1 MSLVQKRYKL
11 WWFKAEL
18 TRLNWPGVV
27 ALPGR
32 LQAVTGVPMFH
43 PSAKPSPIYLCF
55 AFLVYDT
62 FICRNKSVSGKQ
74 TLSESDSLMQFIVSA
89 SAEENLKFSTF
100 QESLCPSTLPII
112 HWSTKC
118 TKSISLKIMQ
128 RAVFIVFS
136 EWQGGPCKLTG
147 LWPAGHVLPPLNIII
162 VMPLITRQTD
172 QIITPVFVIWA
183 GHWVW

>member
-1 MSLVQKRYKL
+1 MVSLVQKRYKL

-43 PSAKPSPIYLCF
+43 PSVKPSPIYLCF

-62 FICRNKSVSGKQ
+62 FICWNKSV
-74 TLSESDSLMQFIVSA
+74 SDSLMQFIVSA

>member
-1 MSLVQKRYKL
+1 M
-11 WWFKAEL
+11 
-18 TRLNWPGVV
+18 
-27 ALPGR
+27 
-32 LQAVTGVPMFH
+32 TGVPMFH

-62 FICRNKSVSGKQ
+62 FICWNKSV
-74 TLSESDSLMQFIVSA
+74 SDSLMQFIVSA

-100 QESLCPSTLPII
+100 QESTLPII

-128 RAVFIVFS
+128 RAVFTVFS

-147 LWPAGHVLPPLNIII
+147 L
-162 VMPLITRQTD
+162 
-172 QIITPVFVIWA
+172 
-183 GHWVW
+183 